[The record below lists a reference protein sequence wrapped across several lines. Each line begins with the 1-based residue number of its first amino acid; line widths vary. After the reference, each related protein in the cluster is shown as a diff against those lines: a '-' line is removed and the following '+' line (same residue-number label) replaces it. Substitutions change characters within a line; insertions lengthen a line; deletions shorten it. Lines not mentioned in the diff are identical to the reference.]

1 MSKSEE
7 LRKFADNYVE
17 LAEAADK
24 GPRKKGLERLAEGWK
39 NLAQTQAWLDGEE
52 DPPPPKA
59 A

>member
-7 LRKFADNYVE
+7 LRKFADNCAE
-17 LAEAADK
+17 LAEATDN
-24 GPRKKGLERLAEGWK
+24 GPRKNRLARLAEGWG